1 MQTQIPVSDQEGSV
15 PTMKFLAGIGYELTY
30 LLFSRPV
37 LNLEKEIKGV
47 GEMSIQFSFH
57 LQIII
62 WSP

>member
-1 MQTQIPVSDQEGSV
+1 MQTQITVSDWEGLV
-15 PTMKFLAGIGYELTY
+15 PTMKFSTGIAYKPTY

-47 GEMSIQFSFH
+47 GEMSIQFSVH

-62 WSP
+62 CSL